1 MHMAQLMPL
10 PLTVSCY
17 RKIQIGF
24 TFLVPAQPGS
34 PGQEAVKRARACV
47 RVCIKQQGVTHGG
60 GGGKEVRMI
69 AAFLEIHHD
78 VEQRHLRRTA
88 ACVQRF
94 KVPRQYVLVVLPA
107 THTAPR
113 SASFLSRQ
121 RDTARVC
128 Y

>member
-17 RKIQIGF
+17 SKIQIGF
-24 TFLVPAQPGS
+24 TFLVLAHPGS
-34 PGQEAVKRARACV
+34 PGQGAVKRACV
-47 RVCIKQQGVTHGG
+47 CVTHGG

-94 KVPRQYVLVVLPA
+94 EVPRQYVLVVLPA

>member
-1 MHMAQLMPL
+1 
-10 PLTVSCY
+10 
-17 RKIQIGF
+17 
-24 TFLVPAQPGS
+24 
-34 PGQEAVKRARACV
+34 
-47 RVCIKQQGVTHGG
+47 
-60 GGGKEVRMI
+60 MI

-113 SASFLSRQ
+113 SASLLSRQ

-128 Y
+128 YRAPATDVDRYLLHAGRSARLTELRIYVPLHTK